1 MGIQSS
7 IPTLERNGAVWLAGE
22 ASGDFIASLVIPE
35 VAKRMD
41 GAPQYGVGGDKMR
54 AAGFRAWYD
63 VRELSVRGYIEVL
76 THLPRLLSF
85 RKDLITRFG
94 DSMPQVFVGGFRAWY
109 DVRELSVR
117 GYIEVLTHL
126 PRLLSFRKDLITR
139 FGDSMPQVF
148 VGVDAPDFN
157 LSVEEKLRRR
167 GIPTVHFVSPSI
179 WAWRPERIQNIRRA
193 VFVGVDAPDFNLSV
207 EEKLRRRGIPT
218 VHFVSPS
225 IWAWRPE
232 RIQNIRRAVDHMLL
246 VFPFEEEIYRKAG
259 IPATFVGHPLAGI
272 IPMEPDTMG
281 ARQHFGLPDDGL
293 PVITVMPGSRVDEVK
308 GCGPVF
314 FEAVERLLHRQGDAH
329 VLIPAID
336 EQARNNILCVA
347 SLYPRLAQAMQ
358 VVVGESHR
366 TMEAAEGDAHVLIP
380 AIDEQA
386 RNNILCVASLYP
398 RLAQAM
404 QVVVGESHRTM
415 EAADAVLVASG
426 TAALECALFKKPM
439 VVGYKMPAITG
450 MIMQK

>member
-35 VAKRMD
+35 VVKRMD

-85 RKDLITRFG
+85 RKDLITRLG
-94 DSMPQVFVGGFRAWY
+94 DSMPQ
-109 DVRELSVR
+109 
-117 GYIEVLTHL
+117 
-126 PRLLSFRKDLITR
+126 
-139 FGDSMPQVF
+139 
-148 VGVDAPDFN
+148 
-157 LSVEEKLRRR
+157 
-167 GIPTVHFVSPSI
+167 
-179 WAWRPERIQNIRRA
+179 

-366 TMEAAEGDAHVLIP
+366 TMEAA
-380 AIDEQA
+380 
-386 RNNILCVASLYP
+386 
-398 RLAQAM
+398 
-404 QVVVGESHRTM
+404 
-415 EAADAVLVASG
+415 DAVLVASG

-450 MIMQK
+450 MIMQKKALIHCVSLPNILLGENVVPEFLQFFCEPDAISYALEDAINNEARRKMLVERFSAMHESLLADTANLAADVIVGMARH

>member
-94 DSMPQVFVGGFRAWY
+94 DSMPQVFVG
-109 DVRELSVR
+109 
-117 GYIEVLTHL
+117 
-126 PRLLSFRKDLITR
+126 
-139 FGDSMPQVF
+139 
-148 VGVDAPDFN
+148 VDAPDFN

-179 WAWRPERIQNIRRA
+179 WAWR
-193 VFVGVDAPDFNLSV
+193 S
-207 EEKLRRRGIPT
+207 
-218 VHFVSPS
+218 
-225 IWAWRPE
+225 E

-314 FEAVERLLHRQGDAH
+314 FEAVERLLQRQ
-329 VLIPAID
+329 
-336 EQARNNILCVA
+336 
-347 SLYPRLAQAMQ
+347 
-358 VVVGESHR
+358 
-366 TMEAAEGDAHVLIP
+366 GDAHVLIP

-450 MIMQK
+450 MIMQKKALIHCVSLPNILLGENVVPEFLQFFCEPDAISYALEDAINNEARRKMLVERFSAMHESLLADTANLAADVIVGMARH

>member
-1 MGIQSS
+1 MVS
-7 IPTLERNGAVWLAGE
+7 GATRCVR
-22 ASGDFIASLVIPE
+22 LVF
-35 VAKRMD
+35 VR
-41 GAPQYGVGGDKMR
+41 G
-54 AAGFRAWYD
+54 YD

-94 DSMPQVFVGGFRAWY
+94 DSMPQ
-109 DVRELSVR
+109 
-117 GYIEVLTHL
+117 
-126 PRLLSFRKDLITR
+126 
-139 FGDSMPQVF
+139 
-148 VGVDAPDFN
+148 
-157 LSVEEKLRRR
+157 
-167 GIPTVHFVSPSI
+167 
-179 WAWRPERIQNIRRA
+179 

-314 FEAVERLLHRQGDAH
+314 FEAVERLLQRQ
-329 VLIPAID
+329 
-336 EQARNNILCVA
+336 
-347 SLYPRLAQAMQ
+347 
-358 VVVGESHR
+358 
-366 TMEAAEGDAHVLIP
+366 GDAHVLIP

-450 MIMQK
+450 MIMQKKALIHCVSLPNILLGENVVPEFLQFFCEPDAISYALEDAINNEARRKMLVERFSAMHESLLADTANLAADVIVGMARH

>member
-1 MGIQSS
+1 MGIRSS

-94 DSMPQVFVGGFRAWY
+94 DSMPQ
-109 DVRELSVR
+109 
-117 GYIEVLTHL
+117 
-126 PRLLSFRKDLITR
+126 
-139 FGDSMPQVF
+139 
-148 VGVDAPDFN
+148 
-157 LSVEEKLRRR
+157 
-167 GIPTVHFVSPSI
+167 
-179 WAWRPERIQNIRRA
+179 

-366 TMEAAEGDAHVLIP
+366 TMEAA
-380 AIDEQA
+380 
-386 RNNILCVASLYP
+386 
-398 RLAQAM
+398 
-404 QVVVGESHRTM
+404 
-415 EAADAVLVASG
+415 DAVLLASG

-450 MIMQK
+450 MIMQKKALIHCVSLPNILLGENVVPEFLQFFCEPDAISYALEDAINNEARRKMLVERFSAMHESLLADTANLAADVIVGMARH

>member
-94 DSMPQVFVGGFRAWY
+94 DSMPQ
-109 DVRELSVR
+109 
-117 GYIEVLTHL
+117 
-126 PRLLSFRKDLITR
+126 
-139 FGDSMPQVF
+139 
-148 VGVDAPDFN
+148 
-157 LSVEEKLRRR
+157 
-167 GIPTVHFVSPSI
+167 
-179 WAWRPERIQNIRRA
+179 

-314 FEAVERLLHRQGDAH
+314 FEAVERLLQRQ
-329 VLIPAID
+329 
-336 EQARNNILCVA
+336 
-347 SLYPRLAQAMQ
+347 
-358 VVVGESHR
+358 
-366 TMEAAEGDAHVLIP
+366 GDAHVLIP

-450 MIMQK
+450 MIMQKKALIHCVSLPNILLGENVVPEFLQFFCEPDAVSYALEDAINNEARRKMLVERFSAMHESLLADTANLAADVIVGMARH

>member
-7 IPTLERNGAVWLAGE
+7 IPTLERNGAIWLAGE

-63 VRELSVRGYIEVL
+63 VRELSVRGYMEVL
-76 THLPRLLSF
+76 THLPRLLS
-85 RKDLITRFG
+85 L
-94 DSMPQVFVGGFRAWY
+94 
-109 DVRELSVR
+109 
-117 GYIEVLTHL
+117 
-126 PRLLSFRKDLITR
+126 RKDLITR

-157 LSVEEKLRRR
+157 L
-167 GIPTVHFVSPSI
+167 G
-179 WAWRPERIQNIRRA
+179 
-193 VFVGVDAPDFNLSV
+193 V

-314 FEAVERLLHRQGDAH
+314 FEAVERLLQRQGDAH

-336 EQARNNILCVA
+336 EQAR
-347 SLYPRLAQAMQ
+347 S
-358 VVVGESHR
+358 
-366 TMEAAEGDAHVLIP
+366 
-380 AIDEQA
+380 
-386 RNNILCVASLYP
+386 NILCVASLYP

-450 MIMQK
+450 MIMQKKALIHCVSLPNILLGENVVPEFLQYFCEPDAISHALEDAINNEARRKMLVERFSAMHESLRADTANLAADVIVGMARH

>member
-7 IPTLERNGAVWLAGE
+7 IPTLERNGAIWLAGE

-54 AAGFRAWYD
+54 AVGFRAWYD
-63 VRELSVRGYIEVL
+63 VRELSVRGYMEVL
-76 THLPRLLSF
+76 THLPRLLSL

-94 DSMPQVFVGGFRAWY
+94 Y
-109 DVRELSVR
+109 
-117 GYIEVLTHL
+117 
-126 PRLLSFRKDLITR
+126 
-139 FGDSMPQVF
+139 SMPQVF

-157 LSVEEKLRRR
+157 L
-167 GIPTVHFVSPSI
+167 G
-179 WAWRPERIQNIRRA
+179 
-193 VFVGVDAPDFNLSV
+193 V

-314 FEAVERLLHRQGDAH
+314 FEAVERLLQRQGDAH

-336 EQARNNILCVA
+336 EQAR
-347 SLYPRLAQAMQ
+347 S
-358 VVVGESHR
+358 
-366 TMEAAEGDAHVLIP
+366 
-380 AIDEQA
+380 
-386 RNNILCVASLYP
+386 NILCVASLYP

-450 MIMQK
+450 MIMQKKALIHCVSLPNILLGENVVPEFLQYFCEPDAISHALEDAINNEARRKMLVERFSAMHESLRADTANLAADVIVGMARR

>member
-63 VRELSVRGYIEVL
+63 VRELSVRGYVEVL

-94 DSMPQVFVGGFRAWY
+94 DSMPQ
-109 DVRELSVR
+109 
-117 GYIEVLTHL
+117 
-126 PRLLSFRKDLITR
+126 
-139 FGDSMPQVF
+139 
-148 VGVDAPDFN
+148 
-157 LSVEEKLRRR
+157 
-167 GIPTVHFVSPSI
+167 
-179 WAWRPERIQNIRRA
+179 

-366 TMEAAEGDAHVLIP
+366 TMEAA
-380 AIDEQA
+380 
-386 RNNILCVASLYP
+386 
-398 RLAQAM
+398 
-404 QVVVGESHRTM
+404 
-415 EAADAVLVASG
+415 DAVLVASG

-450 MIMQK
+450 MIMQKKALIHCVSLPNILLGENVVPEFLQFFCEPDAISYALEDAINNEARRKMLVERFSAMHESLLADTANLAADVIVSMARH

>member
-7 IPTLERNGAVWLAGE
+7 IPTLERNGAIWLAGE

-54 AAGFRAWYD
+54 AVGFRAWYD
-63 VRELSVRGYIEVL
+63 VRELSVRGYMEVL
-76 THLPRLLSF
+76 THLPRLLS
-85 RKDLITRFG
+85 L
-94 DSMPQVFVGGFRAWY
+94 
-109 DVRELSVR
+109 
-117 GYIEVLTHL
+117 
-126 PRLLSFRKDLITR
+126 RKDLITR

-157 LSVEEKLRRR
+157 L
-167 GIPTVHFVSPSI
+167 G
-179 WAWRPERIQNIRRA
+179 
-193 VFVGVDAPDFNLSV
+193 V

-281 ARQHFGLPDDGL
+281 ARQYFGLPDDGL

-314 FEAVERLLHRQGDAH
+314 FEAVERLLQRQGDAH

-336 EQARNNILCVA
+336 EQAR
-347 SLYPRLAQAMQ
+347 S
-358 VVVGESHR
+358 
-366 TMEAAEGDAHVLIP
+366 
-380 AIDEQA
+380 
-386 RNNILCVASLYP
+386 NILCVASLYP

-450 MIMQK
+450 MIMQKKALIHCVSLPNILLGENVVPEFLQYFCEPDAISHALEDAINNEARRKMLVERFSAMHESLRADTANLAADVIVGMARR

>member
-94 DSMPQVFVGGFRAWY
+94 DSMPQ
-109 DVRELSVR
+109 
-117 GYIEVLTHL
+117 
-126 PRLLSFRKDLITR
+126 
-139 FGDSMPQVF
+139 
-148 VGVDAPDFN
+148 
-157 LSVEEKLRRR
+157 
-167 GIPTVHFVSPSI
+167 
-179 WAWRPERIQNIRRA
+179 

-366 TMEAAEGDAHVLIP
+366 TMEAA
-380 AIDEQA
+380 
-386 RNNILCVASLYP
+386 
-398 RLAQAM
+398 
-404 QVVVGESHRTM
+404 
-415 EAADAVLVASG
+415 DAVLVASG

-450 MIMQK
+450 MIMQKKALIHCVSLPNILLGENVVPEFLQFFCEPDAISYALEDAINNEARRKMLVERFSAMHESLLADTDNLAADVIVGMARH

>member
-41 GAPQYGVGGDKMR
+41 GAPQYGVGGDKMG

-94 DSMPQVFVGGFRAWY
+94 DSMPQ
-109 DVRELSVR
+109 
-117 GYIEVLTHL
+117 
-126 PRLLSFRKDLITR
+126 
-139 FGDSMPQVF
+139 
-148 VGVDAPDFN
+148 
-157 LSVEEKLRRR
+157 
-167 GIPTVHFVSPSI
+167 
-179 WAWRPERIQNIRRA
+179 

-314 FEAVERLLHRQGDAH
+314 FEAVERLLQRQ
-329 VLIPAID
+329 
-336 EQARNNILCVA
+336 
-347 SLYPRLAQAMQ
+347 
-358 VVVGESHR
+358 
-366 TMEAAEGDAHVLIP
+366 GDAHVLIP

-450 MIMQK
+450 MIMQKKALIHCVSLPNILLGENVVPEFLQFFCEPDAISYALEDAINNEARRKMLVERFSAMHESLLADTANLAADVIVGMARH

>member
-1 MGIQSS
+1 MGIRSS

-94 DSMPQVFVGGFRAWY
+94 DSMPQVFVG
-109 DVRELSVR
+109 
-117 GYIEVLTHL
+117 
-126 PRLLSFRKDLITR
+126 
-139 FGDSMPQVF
+139 
-148 VGVDAPDFN
+148 
-157 LSVEEKLRRR
+157 
-167 GIPTVHFVSPSI
+167 
-179 WAWRPERIQNIRRA
+179 
-193 VFVGVDAPDFNLSV
+193 VDAPDFNLSV

-281 ARQHFGLPDDGL
+281 ARQYFGLPDDGL

-366 TMEAAEGDAHVLIP
+366 TMEAA
-380 AIDEQA
+380 
-386 RNNILCVASLYP
+386 
-398 RLAQAM
+398 
-404 QVVVGESHRTM
+404 
-415 EAADAVLVASG
+415 DAVLVASG

-450 MIMQK
+450 MIMQKKALIHCVSLPNILLGENVVPEFLQFFCEPDAISYALEDAINNEARRKMLVERFSAMHESLLADTANLAADVIVGMARH

>member
-7 IPTLERNGAVWLAGE
+7 IPTLERNGAIWLAGE

-54 AAGFRAWYD
+54 AVGFRAWYD
-63 VRELSVRGYIEVL
+63 VRELSVRGYMEVL
-76 THLPRLLSF
+76 THLPRLLS
-85 RKDLITRFG
+85 L
-94 DSMPQVFVGGFRAWY
+94 
-109 DVRELSVR
+109 
-117 GYIEVLTHL
+117 
-126 PRLLSFRKDLITR
+126 RKDLITR

-157 LSVEEKLRRR
+157 LGVEEKLRRR

-179 WAWRPERIQNIRRA
+179 WAWRPER
-193 VFVGVDAPDFNLSV
+193 L
-207 EEKLRRRGIPT
+207 
-218 VHFVSPS
+218 
-225 IWAWRPE
+225 
-232 RIQNIRRAVDHMLL
+232 QNIRRAVDHMLL

-314 FEAVERLLHRQGDAH
+314 FEAVERLLQRQGDAH

-336 EQARNNILCVA
+336 EQAR
-347 SLYPRLAQAMQ
+347 S
-358 VVVGESHR
+358 
-366 TMEAAEGDAHVLIP
+366 
-380 AIDEQA
+380 
-386 RNNILCVASLYP
+386 NILCVASLYP

-450 MIMQK
+450 MIMQKKALIHCVSLPNILLGENVVPEFLQYFCEPDAISHALEDAINNEARRKMLVERFSAMHESLRADTANLAADVIVGMARR

>member
-94 DSMPQVFVGGFRAWY
+94 DSMPQ
-109 DVRELSVR
+109 
-117 GYIEVLTHL
+117 
-126 PRLLSFRKDLITR
+126 
-139 FGDSMPQVF
+139 
-148 VGVDAPDFN
+148 
-157 LSVEEKLRRR
+157 
-167 GIPTVHFVSPSI
+167 
-179 WAWRPERIQNIRRA
+179 

-314 FEAVERLLHRQGDAH
+314 FEAVERLLQRQ
-329 VLIPAID
+329 
-336 EQARNNILCVA
+336 
-347 SLYPRLAQAMQ
+347 
-358 VVVGESHR
+358 
-366 TMEAAEGDAHVLIP
+366 GDAHVLIP

-426 TAALECALFKKPM
+426 TAALECALLKKPM

-450 MIMQK
+450 MIMQKKALIHCVSLPNILLGENVVPEFLQFFCEPDAISYALEDAINNEARRKMLVERFSAMHESLLADTANLAADVIVGMARH

>member
-94 DSMPQVFVGGFRAWY
+94 DSMPQVFVG
-109 DVRELSVR
+109 
-117 GYIEVLTHL
+117 
-126 PRLLSFRKDLITR
+126 
-139 FGDSMPQVF
+139 
-148 VGVDAPDFN
+148 
-157 LSVEEKLRRR
+157 
-167 GIPTVHFVSPSI
+167 
-179 WAWRPERIQNIRRA
+179 
-193 VFVGVDAPDFNLSV
+193 VDAPDFNLSV

-246 VFPFEEEIYRKAG
+246 GFPFEEEIYRKAG

-314 FEAVERLLHRQGDAH
+314 FVAVERLLHRQGDAH

-336 EQARNNILCVA
+336 EQARNNMLCVA

-366 TMEAAEGDAHVLIP
+366 TRV
-380 AIDEQA
+380 
-386 RNNILCVASLYP
+386 
-398 RLAQAM
+398 
-404 QVVVGESHRTM
+404 
-415 EAADAVLVASG
+415 AADAVLVASG
-426 TAALECALFKKPM
+426 TSALECALFKKPM

-450 MIMQK
+450 MIMQKKALIHCVSLPNILLGENVVPEFLQFFCEPDAISYALEDAINNEARRKMLVERFSALLESLLADTADLAAGVIVGMARH

>member
-35 VAKRMD
+35 VVKRMD

-94 DSMPQVFVGGFRAWY
+94 DSMPQ
-109 DVRELSVR
+109 
-117 GYIEVLTHL
+117 
-126 PRLLSFRKDLITR
+126 
-139 FGDSMPQVF
+139 
-148 VGVDAPDFN
+148 
-157 LSVEEKLRRR
+157 
-167 GIPTVHFVSPSI
+167 
-179 WAWRPERIQNIRRA
+179 

-314 FEAVERLLHRQGDAH
+314 FEAVERLLQRQ
-329 VLIPAID
+329 
-336 EQARNNILCVA
+336 
-347 SLYPRLAQAMQ
+347 
-358 VVVGESHR
+358 
-366 TMEAAEGDAHVLIP
+366 GDAHVLIP

-450 MIMQK
+450 MIMQKKALIHCVSLPNILLGENVVPEFLQFFCEPDAISYALEDAINNEARRKMLVERFSAMHESLLADTANLAADVIVGMARH

>member
-94 DSMPQVFVGGFRAWY
+94 DSMPQ
-109 DVRELSVR
+109 
-117 GYIEVLTHL
+117 
-126 PRLLSFRKDLITR
+126 
-139 FGDSMPQVF
+139 
-148 VGVDAPDFN
+148 
-157 LSVEEKLRRR
+157 
-167 GIPTVHFVSPSI
+167 
-179 WAWRPERIQNIRRA
+179 

-314 FEAVERLLHRQGDAH
+314 FEAVERLLQRQGDAH

-336 EQARNNILCVA
+336 EQARNNIL
-347 SLYPRLAQAMQ
+347 S
-358 VVVGESHR
+358 
-366 TMEAAEGDAHVLIP
+366 
-380 AIDEQA
+380 
-386 RNNILCVASLYP
+386 VASLYP

-450 MIMQK
+450 MIMQKKALIHCVSLPNILLGENVVPEFLQFFCEPDAISYALEDAINNEARRKMLVERFSAMHESLLADTANLAADVIVGMARH

>member
-94 DSMPQVFVGGFRAWY
+94 DSMPQ
-109 DVRELSVR
+109 
-117 GYIEVLTHL
+117 
-126 PRLLSFRKDLITR
+126 
-139 FGDSMPQVF
+139 
-148 VGVDAPDFN
+148 
-157 LSVEEKLRRR
+157 
-167 GIPTVHFVSPSI
+167 
-179 WAWRPERIQNIRRA
+179 

-314 FEAVERLLHRQGDAH
+314 FEAVERLLQRQ
-329 VLIPAID
+329 
-336 EQARNNILCVA
+336 
-347 SLYPRLAQAMQ
+347 
-358 VVVGESHR
+358 
-366 TMEAAEGDAHVLIP
+366 GDAHVLIP

-450 MIMQK
+450 MIMQKKALIHCVSLPNILLGENVVPEFLQFFCEPDAISYALEDAINNEVRRKMLVERFSAMHESLLADTANLAADVIVGMARH

>member
-94 DSMPQVFVGGFRAWY
+94 DSMPQVFVG
-109 DVRELSVR
+109 
-117 GYIEVLTHL
+117 
-126 PRLLSFRKDLITR
+126 
-139 FGDSMPQVF
+139 
-148 VGVDAPDFN
+148 
-157 LSVEEKLRRR
+157 
-167 GIPTVHFVSPSI
+167 
-179 WAWRPERIQNIRRA
+179 
-193 VFVGVDAPDFNLSV
+193 VDAPDFNLSV

-259 IPATFVGHPLAGI
+259 IPATFVGHPLASI

-366 TMEAAEGDAHVLIP
+366 TMEAA
-380 AIDEQA
+380 
-386 RNNILCVASLYP
+386 
-398 RLAQAM
+398 
-404 QVVVGESHRTM
+404 
-415 EAADAVLVASG
+415 DAVLVASG

-450 MIMQK
+450 MIMQKKALIHCVSLPNILLGENVVPEFLQFFCEPDAISYALEDAINNEARRKMLVERFSAMHESLLADTANLAADVIVGMARH

>member
-94 DSMPQVFVGGFRAWY
+94 DSMPQ
-109 DVRELSVR
+109 
-117 GYIEVLTHL
+117 
-126 PRLLSFRKDLITR
+126 
-139 FGDSMPQVF
+139 
-148 VGVDAPDFN
+148 
-157 LSVEEKLRRR
+157 
-167 GIPTVHFVSPSI
+167 
-179 WAWRPERIQNIRRA
+179 

-314 FEAVERLLHRQGDAH
+314 FEAVERLLQRQGDAH

-358 VVVGESHR
+358 VVE
-366 TMEAAEGDAHVLIP
+366 
-380 AIDEQA
+380 
-386 RNNILCVASLYP
+386 
-398 RLAQAM
+398 
-404 QVVVGESHRTM
+404 GESHRTM

-450 MIMQK
+450 MIMQKKALIHCVSLPNILLGENVVPEFLQFFCEPDAISYALEDAINNEARRKMLVERFSAMHESLLADTANLAADVIVGMARH

>member
-94 DSMPQVFVGGFRAWY
+94 DSMPQ
-109 DVRELSVR
+109 
-117 GYIEVLTHL
+117 
-126 PRLLSFRKDLITR
+126 
-139 FGDSMPQVF
+139 
-148 VGVDAPDFN
+148 
-157 LSVEEKLRRR
+157 
-167 GIPTVHFVSPSI
+167 
-179 WAWRPERIQNIRRA
+179 

-347 SLYPRLAQAMQ
+347 SLYP
-358 VVVGESHR
+358 H
-366 TMEAAEGDAHVLIP
+366 
-380 AIDEQA
+380 
-386 RNNILCVASLYP
+386 
-398 RLAQAM
+398 LAQAM

-450 MIMQK
+450 MIMQKKALIHCVSLPNILLGENVVPEFLQFFCEPDAISYALEDAINNEARRKMLVERFSAMHESLLADTANLAADVIVGMARH

>member
-94 DSMPQVFVGGFRAWY
+94 DSMPQVFVG
-109 DVRELSVR
+109 
-117 GYIEVLTHL
+117 
-126 PRLLSFRKDLITR
+126 
-139 FGDSMPQVF
+139 
-148 VGVDAPDFN
+148 
-157 LSVEEKLRRR
+157 
-167 GIPTVHFVSPSI
+167 
-179 WAWRPERIQNIRRA
+179 
-193 VFVGVDAPDFNLSV
+193 VDAPDFNLSV

-259 IPATFVGHPLAGI
+259 IPATVVGNPLAGI

-314 FEAVERLLHRQGDAH
+314 FEAVERLLQRQGDAH

-358 VVVGESHR
+358 VVE
-366 TMEAAEGDAHVLIP
+366 
-380 AIDEQA
+380 
-386 RNNILCVASLYP
+386 
-398 RLAQAM
+398 
-404 QVVVGESHRTM
+404 GESHRTM

-450 MIMQK
+450 MIMQKKALIHCVSLPNILLGENVVPEFLQFFCEPDAISYALEDAINNEARRKMLVERFSAMHESLLADTANLAADVIVGMARH

>member
-7 IPTLERNGAVWLAGE
+7 IPTLARTGAVWLAGE

-63 VRELSVRGYIEVL
+63 VRELSVRGYFEVL

-94 DSMPQVFVGGFRAWY
+94 DSMPQ
-109 DVRELSVR
+109 
-117 GYIEVLTHL
+117 
-126 PRLLSFRKDLITR
+126 
-139 FGDSMPQVF
+139 
-148 VGVDAPDFN
+148 
-157 LSVEEKLRRR
+157 
-167 GIPTVHFVSPSI
+167 
-179 WAWRPERIQNIRRA
+179 

-314 FEAVERLLHRQGDAH
+314 FEAVERLLQRQ
-329 VLIPAID
+329 
-336 EQARNNILCVA
+336 
-347 SLYPRLAQAMQ
+347 
-358 VVVGESHR
+358 
-366 TMEAAEGDAHVLIP
+366 GDAHVLIP

-450 MIMQK
+450 MIMQKKALIHCVSLPNILLGENVVPEFLQFFCEPDAISYALEDAINNEARRKMLVERFSAMHESLLADTANLAADVIVGMARH

>member
-63 VRELSVRGYIEVL
+63 VRELSVRGYVEVL

-94 DSMPQVFVGGFRAWY
+94 DSMPQ
-109 DVRELSVR
+109 
-117 GYIEVLTHL
+117 
-126 PRLLSFRKDLITR
+126 
-139 FGDSMPQVF
+139 
-148 VGVDAPDFN
+148 
-157 LSVEEKLRRR
+157 
-167 GIPTVHFVSPSI
+167 
-179 WAWRPERIQNIRRA
+179 

-314 FEAVERLLHRQGDAH
+314 FEAVDRLLQRQ
-329 VLIPAID
+329 
-336 EQARNNILCVA
+336 
-347 SLYPRLAQAMQ
+347 
-358 VVVGESHR
+358 
-366 TMEAAEGDAHVLIP
+366 GDAHVLIP

-450 MIMQK
+450 MIMQKKALIHCVSLPNILLGENVVPEFLQFFCEPDAISYALEDAINNEARRKMLVERFSAMHESLLADTANLAADVIVGMARH